1 MRLYLSSFRNGNKPK
16 ELLKLVGAGR
26 RAALIGNAM
35 DMVYEAE
42 RSASISEELDRLR
55 GIGLI
60 PVEIDLRKYF
70 GKTKEL
76 KQTLM
81 NFNLVWV
88 RGGNTF
94 VLRRALKM
102 SGADEII
109 RELLEKDAMVYG
121 GYSAGICILTPTLR
135 GLELVDDADFVPD
148 GYDSEIIW
156 DGLGIVPY
164 SIAPHYKSDH
174 PESPAIDNTVEYFKE
189 KNMPFKTLRDGEAI
203 VIDGDKEQVVR

>member
-1 MRLYLSSFRNGNKPK
+1 M
-16 ELLKLVGAGR
+16 KLVGAGR

>member
-1 MRLYLSSFRNGNKPK
+1 
-16 ELLKLVGAGR
+16 
-26 RAALIGNAM
+26 M